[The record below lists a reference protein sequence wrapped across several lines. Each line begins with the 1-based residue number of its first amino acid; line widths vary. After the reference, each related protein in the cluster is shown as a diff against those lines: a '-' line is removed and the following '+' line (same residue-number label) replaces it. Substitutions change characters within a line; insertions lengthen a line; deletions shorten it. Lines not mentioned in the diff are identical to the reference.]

1 MGKVFRALTKTMH
14 DDETHLAN
22 NGQDIISNEP
32 RTSEETIDQ
41 DQITAPP
48 PDPVEFE
55 QPPEQTE
62 TLLQPTQTTE
72 DKALHDLN
80 EKLITGTDASSI
92 IAESFRRLRNRILHP
107 PEGEPV
113 RSILVTSVVPEEGK
127 SFACANLGIML
138 AQGIEQYALI
148 IDSDL
153 RRPSLAGLFDV
164 SNEKGLVNHLQDG
177 TDISH
182 LIYNTGLQKLSLLP
196 SGPLPS
202 NPAELLNSEKMA
214 TMIAEVVQRYQ
225 DRFILIDSPP
235 INAASETSVLSKYVD
250 GVVIVVRYG
259 YSRREEIKHLID
271 DIGQEKVI
279 GIIFN
284 AFEKN
289 WLDSKNPNSYQNY
302 YEYQPTS

>member
-1 MGKVFRALTKTMH
+1 MGKVFRALNKTRH
-14 DDETHLAN
+14 DDETLMAD

-32 RTSEETIDQ
+32 PAPEGMTDQ
-41 DQITAPP
+41 GQITLPP
-48 PDPVEFE
+48 HPIEFE

-62 TLLQPTQTTE
+62 MLLQAPQTTAE
-72 DKALHDLN
+72 EAFHDLN
-80 EKLITGTDASSI
+80 EKLITFTGASSV

-107 PEGEPV
+107 PEGESV

-127 SFACANLGIML
+127 SFVCANLGITL
-138 AQGIEQYALI
+138 AQGIEQHALI
-148 IDSDL
+148 VDGDL
-153 RRPSLAGLFDV
+153 RRPSLANLFGV

-177 TDISH
+177 TDISD
-182 LIYNTGLQKLSLLP
+182 LIHNTGLPKLSLIP
-196 SGPLPS
+196 SGPLPT

-250 GVVIVVRYG
+250 GVVVVVRYG

-302 YEYQPTS
+302 YDYQQTS